1 MKEKEINAVELAKE
15 VPIFTIL
22 NTEEKGKTILVLHT
36 NTGYHLIGLDAT
48 NKGEIN
54 ISYDETM
61 AHSKK
66 QLLGL
71 LKGIDK
77 VFEKAELS
85 FTEKSNPVASY
96 PAVSITD
103 TTSLFEK
110 GFKVLSES
118 CVIRALDDNGI
129 NHDNLKYE
137 VVRLSNAHNSLK
149 DAKSLYQASI
159 DAPVL
164 SPSEQDLVDYIKSGA
179 IRNIALVG
187 PAGTGKTMFVKK
199 IVNAL
204 GYTLEQR
211 QNCLGVELD
220 DIVGGIG
227 VNTEDDSSK
236 TYIKKDGLLT
246 SSDQPKMAGLL
257 DEINMGDPRI
267 TASLNNFLDDSGFFV
282 DINGK
287 KHFRHHDYV
296 FFIALNP
303 GYDATSPLNQ
313 AFLDRFDIYTFLDI
327 TKDDFMKW
335 LEIYDFKNEK
345 FLDVLYKA
353 FCATKDSFRNRN
365 FKSEVT
371 FRGIRRFMDKL
382 ITNMDLGKTITES
395 RLNEMFNTSIITK
408 SSPSEDIEYEY
419 ELEELRKESAIWCK
433 DLYKAFQ
440 EGEDTTDM
448 VGTLKL
454 EQETSLDDLGDFES
468 FGDIPLDEAGIP
480 VEEE

>member
-1 MKEKEINAVELAKE
+1 MKEINAVELAKE

-48 NKGEIN
+48 TKGEIN
-54 ISYDETM
+54 ISYDEVM

-66 QLLGL
+66 QLLEL

-77 VFEKAELS
+77 VFDKAELS
-85 FTEKSNPVASY
+85 YTEKSNPVASY
-96 PAVSITD
+96 PAVSKTD

-110 GFKVLSES
+110 GFKVLPES
-118 CVIRALDDNGI
+118 CVIKALDDNGI

-137 VVRLSNAHNSLK
+137 VVRLSNAHNSLSV
-149 DAKSLYQASI
+149 AKSLYQASI
-159 DAPVL
+159 DSPVL
-164 SPSEQDLVDYIKSGA
+164 SQSEQDLVDYIKAGA

-211 QNCLGVELD
+211 QNSLGVELD

-227 VNTEDDSSK
+227 VNTEDDSSR

-246 SSDQPKMAGLL
+246 NSDQPKMAGLL
-257 DEINMGDPRI
+257 DEINMGDART
-267 TASLNNFLDDSGFFV
+267 TASLNNFLDDSGYFV

-287 KHFRHHDYV
+287 KHIRHEDYV
-296 FFIALNP
+296 FFIAFNP

-313 AFLDRFDIYTFLDI
+313 AFLDRFEIYTFLDI
-327 TKDDFMKW
+327 TKSDFMKW
-335 LEIYDFKNEK
+335 LEIYDFKNNK
-345 FLDVLYKA
+345 FLEILYEA
-353 FCATKDSFRNRN
+353 FAATKKSFANRN

-371 FRGIRRFMDKL
+371 FRGIKRFMDKL

-395 RLNEMFNTSIITK
+395 RLHDMFNTSIVTK
-408 SSPSEDIEYEY
+408 SSASEDVEYEF

-433 DLYKAFQ
+433 DLYKAFK
-440 EGEDTTDM
+440 EGENTSDI
-448 VGTLKL
+448 VGQLKL
-454 EQETSLDDLGDFES
+454 EQEIALDDLEDFDS
-468 FGDIPLDEAGIP
+468 FGDIPIDESGIP
-480 VEEE
+480 IEEE